1 MAEIK
6 DGILGGVS
14 GKIGN
19 MVGYQWRGRNL
30 LRINPQLNK
39 RKASTA
45 QQLQREKFG
54 LVSSFV
60 NKVRDV
66 VKLYSIER
74 QINNKRLSGKERLIS
89 LLMKQCITILE
100 GTPYLVLDRILLAI
114 GTLPAATE
122 EQFQQHDQHT
132 FLFTWNTRLTNILSQ
147 PEDSVTLLVYHDKW
161 DEFYILQRGGT
172 RQEGQLFFTLPS
184 HWEIER
190 LHFWSIWESAEE
202 KRNSTS
208 QYHLFVAEHERTT

>member
-19 MVGYQWRGRNL
+19 MVGYQWRGKNL
-30 LRINPQLNK
+30 LRTNPRSIK
-39 RKASTA
+39 RKASPA
-45 QQLQREKFG
+45 QQLQREKFS

-66 VKLYSIER
+66 VNLYSVEL
-74 QINNKRLSGKERLIS
+74 QINNKRLSGKEQLIS
-89 LLMKQCITILE
+89 LLMKQCVTVLA

-122 EQFQQHDQHT
+122 EQFQQQEQHT
-132 FLFTWNTRLTNILSQ
+132 FLFTWDTRLSNILSQ
-147 PEDSVTLLVYHDKW
+147 PDDQVTLLVYHDKL
-161 DEFYILQRGGT
+161 DEFYIFQKIGT
-172 RQEGQLFFTLPS
+172 RQEGQLLFSLPS
-184 HWEIER
+184 HWGIER
-190 LHFWSIWESAEE
+190 LHLWSIWESAEE

-208 QYHLFVAEHERTT
+208 QYHLFDSKPERTS

>member
-19 MVGYQWRGRNL
+19 MVGFQWRGRNL
-30 LRINPQLNK
+30 LRTNPRPSK
-39 RKASTA
+39 RKSSLA
-45 QQLQREKFG
+45 QQLQRDKLS

-66 VKLYSIER
+66 VNLYSIELR
-74 QINNKRLSGKERLIS
+74 VNNKQLTGKEQLIS
-89 LLMKQCITILE
+89 LLMKQCITVLE
-100 GTPYLVLDRILLAI
+100 GTPYLVLDRILLTI

-122 EQFQQHDQHT
+122 EQFQQRASHT
-132 FLFTWNTRLTNILSQ
+132 FLFTWNTQLINILSQ
-147 PEDSVTLLVYHDKW
+147 PEDLVTLLVYHDKR

-172 RQEGQLFFTLPS
+172 RQQGQLLFTLPLD
-184 HWEIER
+184 WEMDR
-190 LHFWSIWESAEE
+190 LHFWSLWESAEE

-208 QYHLFVAEHERTT
+208 QYHLFVSKSIRTT

>member
-19 MVGYQWRGRNL
+19 IVGFQWRGRNL
-30 LRINPQLNK
+30 LRTNPILHK
-39 RKASTA
+39 RKASTS

-60 NKVRDV
+60 NKVRAV
-66 VKLYSIER
+66 VNLYSPEL
-74 QINNKRLSGKERLIS
+74 QINTKRLSGKEQLIS
-89 LLMKQCITILE
+89 LLMKQCVTVLA
-100 GTPYLVLDRILLAI
+100 GTPCLVLDRILLAI

-122 EQFQQHDQHT
+122 EQFQQQDQHT
-132 FLFTWNTRLTNILSQ
+132 FLFTWSTQLSNILSQ
-147 PEDSVTLLVYHDKW
+147 PEDQVTLLVYHDKL
-161 DEFYILQRGGT
+161 DEFYILQKIGT
-172 RQEGQLFFTLPS
+172 RQEGQLLFTLPK

-190 LHFWSIWESAEE
+190 LHFWSIWESAKE

-208 QYHLFVAEHERTT
+208 QYHLFVAKKESTI

>member
-6 DGILGGVS
+6 DGILGGVT

-30 LRINPQLNK
+30 LRTNPRLNK

-66 VKLYSIER
+66 VNLYFLEL
-74 QINNKRLSGKERLIS
+74 QINNKRLLGKEQLIS
-89 LLMKQCITILE
+89 LLMKQCVTVLA

-114 GTLPAATE
+114 GTLPPATE
-122 EQFQQHDQHT
+122 EQFKQQDHHT
-132 FLFTWNTRLTNILSQ
+132 FLFTWGTRLSNILSQ
-147 PEDSVTLLVYHDKW
+147 PEDQVTLLVYHDKL
-161 DEFYILQRGGT
+161 DEFYILKKIGT
-172 RQEGQLFFTLPS
+172 RQEGQLLFILPL

>member
-19 MVGYQWRGRNL
+19 MVGYQWRGRNF
-30 LRINPQLNK
+30 LRTNPRLNK
-39 RKASTA
+39 QKASTA

-60 NKVRDV
+60 NKIRNV
-66 VKLYSIER
+66 VNLYSTELFIQHR
-74 QINNKRLSGKERLIS
+74 KRTGKEQLIS
-89 LLMKQCITILE
+89 LLMKQCVTVLE
-100 GTPYLVLDRILLAI
+100 GTPYLILDRVLLAI
-114 GTLPAATE
+114 GTLPAAMG
-122 EQFQQHDQHT
+122 EQFQQHDPHT
-132 FLFTWNTRLTNILSQ
+132 FLFTWDTQLINILSQ
-147 PEDSVTLLVYHDKW
+147 PEDQVTLLAYHDKL
-161 DEFYILQRGGT
+161 DEFYILKKIGT
-172 RQEGQLFFTLPS
+172 RQEGQLLFILPL

-190 LHFWSIWESAEE
+190 LHFWSIWESIEG

>member
-19 MVGYQWRGRNL
+19 IVGFQWRGRNL
-30 LRINPQLNK
+30 LRTNPRLNK

-66 VKLYSIER
+66 VNLYSTDL
-74 QINNKRLSGKERLIS
+74 QIHHKKITGKEQLIS

-122 EQFQQHDQHT
+122 EQFQQHDAHT
-132 FLFTWNTRLTNILSQ
+132 FLFTWNTGLTNILSQ
-147 PEDSVTLLVYHDKW
+147 PEDQITLLAYHDKW
-161 DEFYILQRGGT
+161 DEFYILQKIGT
-172 RQEGQLFFTLPS
+172 RQEGQLLFTLPS

-208 QYHLFVAEHERTT
+208 QYHLFDSKPERTS